1 LCNKAGKG
9 IDVLYFSHK
18 SHRNRKSHLFDYG
31 LIFLNEGTLELN
43 RDHLETFAVI
53 TEVQSF
59 EKAATLLNIS
69 RGAVSQRIKALEDAL
84 STVLLVRDQPA
95 RPTVRGQILL
105 RHVQALRLLEDA
117 TLGELMPSSE
127 RAVMQV
133 AIAVNADSLATWF
146 PSVLWSLLREQRMAV
161 EVVADD
167 QEHTLQRL
175 TRGEV
180 MGCISTASNPATGFD
195 VSHLGCMEYRCYAT
209 RSFAAK
215 HFPQGINV
223 GEARKAPALLF
234 NRKDSLHD
242 DFLANLFGYPFE
254 KYIKHYVPASVTLLD
269 GVVEGVGYG
278 LVPSMQVIHH
288 PYKSELVDIAP
299 ERPVLVPMYW
309 HHWLSEPPQLK
320 LITKLVTEIAA
331 GVLRP
336 APGKI
341 LSAQAFRAD

>member
-1 LCNKAGKG
+1 M
-9 IDVLYFSHK
+9 D
-18 SHRNRKSHLFDYG
+18 
-31 LIFLNEGTLELN
+31 

-53 TEVQSF
+53 AEAGSF
-59 EKAATLLNIS
+59 EKAATLLNVS
-69 RGAVSQRIKALEDAL
+69 RGAVSQRIKALEQSL
-84 STVLLVRDQPA
+84 STVLLVRDKPV
-95 RPTVRGQILL
+95 RPTVRGHLLL

-146 PSVLWSLLREQRMAV
+146 PSVLWPLLREHRVAV

-175 TRGEV
+175 ARGEV
-180 MGCISTASNPATGFD
+180 MGCISNASTPEMGFN
-195 VSHLGCMEYRCYAT
+195 VRHLGCMEYRCYAT

-215 HFPQGINV
+215 HFPQGINAR
-223 GEARKAPALLF
+223 EALKAPALLF

-242 DFLANLFGYPFE
+242 DFLANLFGFPFQ
-254 KYIKHYVPASVTLLD
+254 KYIKHYVPASATLLD

-278 LVPSMQVIHH
+278 LVPSIQVIHH
-288 PYKSELVDIAP
+288 PYKSELVEIAP
-299 ERPVLVPMYW
+299 EFPVLLPLYW

-320 LITKLVTEIAA
+320 LITKLVTEKAA
-331 GVLRP
+331 SVLRST
-336 APGKI
+336 PGLTTSI
-341 LSAQAFRAD
+341 QASGAD

>member
-1 LCNKAGKG
+1 M
-9 IDVLYFSHK
+9 
-18 SHRNRKSHLFDYG
+18 
-31 LIFLNEGTLELN
+31 N

-59 EKAATLLNIS
+59 EKAATLLNVS
-69 RGAVSQRIKALEDAL
+69 RGAVSQRIKALEESL
-84 STVLLVRDQPA
+84 STVLLVRDKPV

-117 TLGELMPSSE
+117 MLDELMPSSE

-146 PSVLWSLLREQRMAV
+146 PSVLWTLLREQRVAV

-175 TRGEV
+175 ARGEV
-180 MGCISTASNPATGFD
+180 VGCISTTSNPETGFD
-195 VSHLGCMEYRCYAT
+195 VRPLGCMEYRCYAT

-215 HFPQGINV
+215 HFPQGINFR
-223 GEARKAPALLF
+223 EALKAPALLF

-242 DFLANLFGYPFE
+242 DFLANLLGFPVE
-254 KYIKHYVPASVTLLD
+254 KYIKHYVPASITLLD

-278 LVPSMQVIHH
+278 LVPSMQVVHH
-288 PYKSELVDIAP
+288 PCNNELVDLAP
-299 ERPVLVPMYW
+299 ERPVLVPLYW
-309 HHWLSEPPQLK
+309 HHWLSEPPKLK
-320 LITKLVTEIAA
+320 LITGLVTEKAA
-331 GVLRP
+331 GALMP

-341 LSAQAFRAD
+341 LSAQASRAD